1 MGRPRPATPSEE
13 TIMNCPKCQYPNA
26 ENARFCVQCGNA
38 LSQAAP
44 AVAATPVQAATAP
57 VSSGNKTALIVLGVI
72 FGILLLFVVGIYTAF
87 HMVAN
92 KVRAL
97 AGGDEQTSS
106 QAQDASQHGT
116 HADTQQGA
124 QATGNVIGNIL
135 GTDAKGKS
143 DIGKALNNVAQAGK
157 QIEQHDTASG
167 NNGAPDAQD
176 TQQAMGAVGGLLGAL
191 GSSLGGAHRHDPVD
205 FHVLESMLP
214 SSLPGMQRGTPQG
227 NANQGMGIKETS
239 AQVDFSGANDAHVDV
254 SITDA
259 AAVSGLA
266 GIAEMANS
274 QQSEQGDNYEK
285 NEPIGGQNV
294 HEKWDAQAKH
304 GELSLIVAKRYGV
317 DIHGDNVDMDA
328 LKNTL
333 AQIDLR
339 KLESMKDVNLAAQ

>member
-1 MGRPRPATPSEE
+1 MT
-13 TIMNCPKCQYPNA
+13 CPKCQYPNT
-26 ENARFCVQCGNA
+26 EGARFCVQCGTA
-38 LSQAAP
+38 LNQAAP
-44 AVAATPVQAATAP
+44 AVSTAP
-57 VSSGNKTALIVLGVI
+57 AQAVTAPPSSSNKTALIVLGVI

-87 HMVAN
+87 HMVAS

-97 AGGDEQTSS
+97 ASGDEQTSS
-106 QAQDASQHGT
+106 QSQDGSQSGSDS
-116 HADTQQGA
+116 DTQQGA
-124 QATGNVIGNIL
+124 AVTGNVIGNIL

-143 DIGKALNNVAQAGK
+143 DIGKALNNVAQAGQ
-157 QIEQHDTASG
+157 QIGEHQKAEG
-167 NNGAPDAQD
+167 NNGAPSAPSAPSAQD

-214 SSLPGMQRGTPQG
+214 SSLSGMQRGVPQG

-239 AQVDFSGANDAHVDV
+239 AQVDFSGTNDAHVNV

-274 QQSEQGDNYEK
+274 QQSEQGDSYEK
-285 NEPIGGQNV
+285 NETIGGQNV

-304 GELSLIVAKRYGV
+304 GELSLIVARRYGV
-317 DIHGDNVDMDA
+317 EVRGDNVDMDA
-328 LKNTL
+328 LKNAL
-333 AQIDLR
+333 AQIDFD
-339 KLESMKDVNLAAQ
+339 KLESMKDANPTAQ

>member
-1 MGRPRPATPSEE
+1 
-13 TIMNCPKCQYPNA
+13 MNCTKCQYPNT
-26 ENARFCVQCGNA
+26 EGARFCVQCGTA
-38 LSQAAP
+38 LSQPAPAVSAAP
-44 AVAATPVQAATAP
+44 AQPATAP
-57 VSSGNKTALIVLGVI
+57 QSSSNKTALIVLGVI

-97 AGGDEQTSS
+97 ASGNEQTTS
-106 QAQDASQHGT
+106 QAQDGSQSGSD
-116 HADTQQGA
+116 ADTQQGA
-124 QATGNVIGNIL
+124 AVTGNVIGNIL

-143 DIGKALNNVAQAGK
+143 DIGKAIGNMAQAGQ
-157 QIEQHDTASG
+157 QIDQHDKASG
-167 NNGAPDAQD
+167 NNGAPNAQD

-214 SSLPGMQRGTPQG
+214 TSLSGMQRGTPQG
-227 NANQGMGIKETS
+227 NANQGMGIKGTS
-239 AQVDFSGANDAHVDV
+239 AQVDFSGTNDAHVNV

-274 QQSEQGDNYEK
+274 QESEQGDSYEK
-285 NEPIGGQNV
+285 NETIGGQNV

-317 DIHGDNVDMDA
+317 EIRGDNVDMEA
-328 LKNTL
+328 LKNAL
-333 AQIDLR
+333 GQIDLG
-339 KLESMKDVNLAAQ
+339 KLESMKDVNPTAQ

>member
-1 MGRPRPATPSEE
+1 
-13 TIMNCPKCQYPNA
+13 MNCLKCQYPNA
-26 ENARFCVQCGNA
+26 EDARFCVQCGTA
-38 LSQAAP
+38 LSQATPLAS
-44 AVAATPVQAATAP
+44 ATPAPAATAAP
-57 VSSGNKTALIVLGVI
+57 SSSNKTALIVLGVI
-72 FGILLLFVVGIYTAF
+72 FGVLLLLVVGIYTAF

-106 QAQDASQHGT
+106 QSQDASPNGT
-116 HADTQQGA
+116 DADTQQGA
-124 QATGNVIGNIL
+124 QVTGNVIGNIL

-143 DIGKALNNVAQAGK
+143 DIGKAIGNMAQTGQ
-157 QIEQHDTASG
+157 QIDQHNKANG
-167 NNGAPDAQD
+167 NANGPPDAQD

-191 GSSLGGAHRHDPVD
+191 GSSLGGAHRHDPID

-239 AQVDFSGANDAHVDV
+239 AEVDFNGADNAHANV

-274 QQSEQGDNYEK
+274 QQSEQGDSYEK
-285 NEPIGGQNV
+285 NEAIGGQNV
-294 HEKWDAQAKH
+294 HEKWDAQSRH

-317 DIHGDNVDMDA
+317 EVRGDNVDMDA
-328 LKNTL
+328 LKDAL
-333 AQIDLR
+333 SQVDFG
-339 KLESMKDVNLAAQ
+339 KLESMKDANPTAQ